1 MKFCSNSGP
10 VIWVSGKGSELS
22 RFGSRPV
29 MSSQPSAGP
38 FQMPSASHK
47 TRRIGGLMFSVGHST
62 RVKLL
67 SGMRMSFR
75 WATKLIRSIT
85 VRRRSRFSSGRRAT
99 RDAKALSR
107 TCDGGRI
114 PEKLG
119 NARVDREGGFRKDWP
134 SWCPDDGRG
143 PFPPTP
149 RAGTVCPS
157 TDFLTF
163 VSESMAA
170 SK

>member
-1 MKFCSNSGP
+1 VKFCSNSRP
-10 VIWVSGKGSELS
+10 VVSLSGTGSGLS
-22 RFGSRPV
+22 LFGSRPG

-38 FQMPSASHK
+38 FQMPSASHR

-62 RVKLL
+62 TVKLL

-75 WATKLIRSIT
+75 WATKLIRSMT
-85 VRRRSRFSSGRRAT
+85 VRRRSLFSWGRRAT
-99 RDAKALSR
+99 REAKALSR

-119 NARVDREGGFRKDWP
+119 NARVDREGGFRKEWP
-134 SWCPDDGRG
+134 SRG
-143 PFPPTP
+143 PDGSDTFPLKL
-149 RAGTVCPS
+149 RAGAECS
-157 TDFLTF
+157 SIDFLTF
-163 VSESMAA
+163 VSVSMAA